1 MNQTG
6 YFALSQKSLPRAAV
20 ATSAAIVVLLALA
33 VSTAIAQQRPLIT
46 EDVEVVKPG
55 SVRFE
60 FGFDF
65 LQDKNYPLS
74 GLNGDLTRLG
84 IVSLT
89 FGLAP
94 NVEVETGGVI
104 RNFLSINSQY
114 QPSAVPLDLSQATN
128 STHDSGDF
136 YLATK
141 IKLRQETRRAPALGF
156 RFGAELPNSNQSR
169 GIGVNQTN
177 FFATAIAA
185 KSFGKVRVTGNLGLG
200 IQTAPVD
207 PFTQND
213 VLLYGLAASYQFS
226 NRLTL
231 VGEVNGRHSTRNNAP
246 LGTESDGAARI
257 GARIR
262 AAGLLW
268 DIAGIRGL
276 YRNSERSGVA
286 FGVSYEANLFQPAK

>member
-1 MNQTG
+1 LLLLT
-6 YFALSQKSLPRAAV
+6 AAP
-20 ATSAAIVVLLALA
+20 IQ
-33 VSTAIAQQRPLIT
+33 AQQRPLIT

-65 LQDKNYPLS
+65 LQDKNFPVS

-84 IVSLT
+84 VVSLT

-94 NVEVETGGVI
+94 NVEVESGGVI
-104 RNFLSINSQY
+104 RNFLSINRQY
-114 QPSAVPLDLSQATN
+114 RPSAVPLQLSQATN

-169 GIGVNQTN
+169 GMGLNQTN

-185 KSFGKVRVTGNLGLG
+185 KSVGGIRVTGNLGLG
-200 IQTAPVD
+200 ILSSPIDASGNIS

-213 VLLYGLAASYQFS
+213 VLLYGLAASYQF
-226 NRLTL
+226 NERLTL
-231 VGEVNGRHSTRNNAP
+231 VGEVNGRYSTRKNAP

-268 DIAGIRGL
+268 DVAGIRGL
-276 YRNSERSGVA
+276 YRNSERSGVT
-286 FGVSYEANLFQPAK
+286 FGVSYEANLFQPVK